1 MPKWLLRLL
10 LILLLTIEA
19 MHFVSPGTIPDRW
32 VMLIMV
38 GVIMV
43 TVVSTQIGRQKELQQ
58 IRDELQELRQEL
70 GNREKEPH

>member
-43 TVVSTQIGRQKELQQ
+43 MVVSIQIGRQKELQQ

>member
-19 MHFVSPGTIPDRW
+19 MHLVSPGTIPDRW

-43 TVVSTQIGRQKELQQ
+43 MVVSTQIGRQKELQQ
-58 IRDELQELRQEL
+58 IRGELQELRQEL